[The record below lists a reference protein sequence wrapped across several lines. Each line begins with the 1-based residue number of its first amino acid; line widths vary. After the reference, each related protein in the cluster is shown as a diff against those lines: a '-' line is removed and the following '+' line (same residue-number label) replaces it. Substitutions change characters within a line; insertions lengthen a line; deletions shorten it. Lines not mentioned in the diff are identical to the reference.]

1 MQHHYDLPS
10 PLLRAIWSWQGPERV
25 RLFRWKLGHHA
36 LLTNEFRFQR
46 NLSDHAAFPRCNL
59 TSESL
64 IHVFRDCHFATD
76 VWIVVGHGSLALD
89 FFSQPLDAGLLQQ
102 MRSSEL
108 IGNTPWALI
117 FTITL
122 DNIWYARN
130 NLIFHQH
137 ALTWEELTF
146 KIPSICS
153 QILESHSQERCFGHT
168 TSRNMFHPP
177 IWWFPPQPRAF
188 KLNCDGSVLSSTE
201 KQLVEEC

>member
-1 MQHHYDLPS
+1 
-10 PLLRAIWSWQGPERV
+10 
-25 RLFRWKLGHHA
+25 
-36 LLTNEFRFQR
+36 
-46 NLSDHAAFPRCNL
+46 
-59 TSESL
+59 
-64 IHVFRDCHFATD
+64 
-76 VWIVVGHGSLALD
+76 
-89 FFSQPLDAGLLQQ
+89 

-201 KQLVEEC
+201 KQLVEECWGTIMVRWVYPLCIIWAFAIVYSLNYGQSIMVAPWPLLAVSGNSSLNPILLLWFSYSWVMVLLTTLAHRWFFEYWMLFVTKIRFGATH